1 MGLFSKLLKRRKQM
15 MPSRTGMLRRLRGL
29 GSLKNRMRPA
39 RPIFFGGN
47 RSLFPFSSISNLP
60 RRDMPL
66 PPNLD
71 VVTDEPIRDLDI
83 MPRDAVMPKRPP
95 QIGVAPDMT
104 RGNAALLPPDIA
116 PLPPKPMMGVNMGMP
131 NFMSAGQPP
140 KMVLGMKNGGDADK
154 SDFPDLSGDGKITK
168 KDILIGRGVIEMN
181 MGGDPADE
189 QARALMSEEDR
200 MMANMSIPGIDM
212 PSGSDADMMNYQNA
226 IMNYRRFY
234 EGQPIN
240 IQQMLPA
247 PEAIISDP
255 SKFLGVMQQDDIR
268 SLLGEDS
275 REIAADIDM
284 MLQDL
289 NNPEKKSLMSPS
301 GM

>member
-1 MGLFSKLLKRRKQM
+1 MMGLFSKLLKRRKQM

-83 MPRDAVMPKRPP
+83 MPRDAVMPKQPP

-140 KMVLGMKNGGDADK
+140 KMVMGMKEGGDVDAEK
-154 SDFPDLSGDGKITK
+154 EYPNKGLAALAASGPGGKK
-168 KDILIGRGVIEMN
+168 AVKA
-181 MGGDPADE
+181 MGYAEGME
-189 QARALMSEEDR
+189 VV
-200 MMANMSIPGIDM
+200 ANPIPGIDM
-212 PSGSDADMMNYQNA
+212 PSGSDADMMNYQNTLMALREMKASLPIDQQPFFDSA
-226 IMNYRRFY
+226 IR
-234 EGQPIN
+234 EI
-240 IQQMLPA
+240 
-247 PEAIISDP
+247 
-255 SKFLGVMQQDDIR
+255 
-268 SLLGEDS
+268 LGESGRTISNMDQMM
-275 REIAADIDM
+275 IQDMLDDMAD
-284 MLQDL
+284 
-289 NNPEKKSLMSPS
+289 PEKKSLMSPS